1 VAGIGFRLKALLR
14 EDVTGGWIRAHVY
27 GAVVSSG
34 PWLLSVLTLATL
46 SALARSV
53 VADAA
58 QDLFRSMV
66 AYTYTFTLITTG
78 AVQMVVTRHLAD
90 ELFTGRSG
98 ALRPIFRWSIGATA
112 VVHAVL
118 AGLFYGLAPELTWAM
133 RVLGVGLTVVV
144 ACTWIAMIF
153 VGALQDYA
161 SVGRAFLV
169 GNVASLVAAL
179 GLGRLAGPAG
189 YVAGFALG
197 QAAIFFTLAA
207 RVEREFPGEAPDE
220 ERRLLRAFRRYPDL
234 AVAGLLY
241 NVAIAIDRII
251 FWASPAG
258 WRVTSWFF
266 GSVYDTPLY
275 LAYISTVPALA
286 IFLVRVETEFYDA
299 YRTYYGA
306 VIKQG
311 TLRQILDAKATMA
324 RSLRESLRRLLQV
337 QTPVVVLLLVLTP
350 WIAGAIGLERG
361 QFGIF
366 RAAVVGATLHVF
378 ALFLTIMLLY
388 FDRRRVGL
396 EVSAVFLAANACLT
410 LASLAAGPRLHGF
423 GYALAALVTC
433 CWAYW
438 RLEQT
443 FRDLEFITFS
453 AQPLAPKPAAS

>member
-1 VAGIGFRLKALLR
+1 MAGIGFRLKALMR
-14 EDVTGGWIRAHVY
+14 DDVTGGWIRAHVY

-46 SALARSV
+46 SALAGSV

-78 AVQMVVTRHLAD
+78 AVHMVVTRHLAD
-90 ELFTGRSG
+90 ELYTGRTG
-98 ALRPIFRWSIGATA
+98 ALRPIYRWSIGATA
-112 VVHAVL
+112 LGHLLL
-118 AGLFYGLAPELTWAM
+118 AGVFYGLAPELTWIM
-133 RVLGVGLTVVV
+133 RVLGVGVTVVV

-161 SVGRAFLV
+161 SVGRAFLA

-179 GLGRLAGPAG
+179 GFGRLAGPAG

-197 QAAIFFTLAA
+197 QAAIFFTLSA
-207 RVEREFPGEAPDE
+207 RIDREFPGDAPDE

-234 AVAGLLY
+234 ALAGLLY

-266 GSVYDTPLY
+266 GSLYDTPLF

-311 TLRQILDAKATMA
+311 TLRQILEAKAAMA

-337 QTPVVVLLLVLTP
+337 QTPVTVLLLVLTP
-350 WIAGAIGLERG
+350 WIASLIGLERG

-388 FDRRRVGL
+388 FDRRRIGL
-396 EVSAVFLAANACLT
+396 EVSVVFLAANAGLT
-410 LASLAAGPRLHGF
+410 LATLAIGPR
-423 GYALAALVTC
+423 V
-433 CWAYW
+433 
-438 RLEQT
+438 
-443 FRDLEFITFS
+443 
-453 AQPLAPKPAAS
+453 